1 MSKTEKGPSSLGQR
15 LIVFVCALLGAL
27 ILLSGASYGAYRL
40 ALANVGH
47 ENAIIWALLEMALLP
62 ISLFAGYKWGKV
74 ESRGTLN
81 GLAAGVSAVMGA
93 ASQVADVKVSTTRR
107 MRQPD
112 PVTVELPPLP
122 QMRYISSVVE
132 GEVIDV

>member
-15 LIVFVCALLGAL
+15 LIIFMCATIGALLLVTG
-27 ILLSGASYGAYRL
+27 ISYGAYRL

-47 ENAIIWALLEMALLP
+47 ENAIIWALLATALLP
-62 ISLFAGYKWGKV
+62 VSLFAGYKWGKV

-81 GLAAGVSAVMGA
+81 GLAAGVGAVMGA

-122 QMRYISSVVE
+122 QMRYISSVIE

>member
-1 MSKTEKGPSSLGQR
+1 MFACTVL
-15 LIVFVCALLGAL
+15 VLLAVAAGV
-27 ILLSGASYGAYRL
+27 SYGLYRL
-40 ALANVGH
+40 TLAHVGH
-47 ENAIIWALLEMALLP
+47 SAAVVWALVATALLP
-62 ISLFAGYKWGKV
+62 IFLWGGYRLGKV

-81 GLAAGVSAVMGA
+81 GLAAGVGAVMGA

-122 QMRYISSVVE
+122 QMRYISSVIE